1 MDLKKIK
8 TTKKKTTLVNLSSKQ
23 RDAGRTLSKPKT
35 STMDRRT
42 KAIKKAANG
51 CWWIETYLNGVYTW
65 KAKSH
70 MNGVDDE

>member
-8 TTKKKTTLVNLSSKQ
+8 KSTKKTTLVNLSSEQ
-23 RDAGRTLSKPKT
+23 RDSGRTLSKPKT
-35 STMDRRT
+35 STVDRRT